1 MVILHF
7 ILSFFYFQ
15 EETRFIIESSKIEF
29 YSYAPLEDIQAVNT
43 ESIGAIDIESGEFVI
58 KIPVSSFE
66 FPNKLMQ
73 KHFNDSYLET
83 DIYPECIFRGKLNE
97 NSASGEITL
106 HGVTKKIEIPIS
118 KTINEENII
127 ISTDFKIL
135 LKDHKIKIPRL
146 LFQNI
151 AEEIE
156 IKVSSEFIKYKKE

>member
-1 MVILHF
+1 MVVVCF
-7 ILSFFYFQ
+7 ILSLFSIEQ
-15 EETRFIIESSKIEF
+15 ENRYIIQNSKIEF

-43 ESIGAIDIESGEFVI
+43 ESVGAIDIESGEFII
-58 KIPVSSFE
+58 KIPVNSFE

-97 NSASGEITL
+97 NSASGEINL

>member
-1 MVILHF
+1 MVAVYF
-7 ILSFFYFQ
+7 ILSLFSIEQ
-15 EETRFIIESSKIEF
+15 ENRYIIQNSKIEF

-43 ESIGAIDIESGEFVI
+43 ESVGAIDIESGEFII
-58 KIPVSSFE
+58 KIPVNAFE

-83 DIYPECIFRGKLNE
+83 DIYPECIFRGKINE

>member
-1 MVILHF
+1 MVIIYF
-7 ILSFFYFQ
+7 ILSLFAAKQ
-15 EETRFIIESSKIEF
+15 ETRYVIENSKIEF
-29 YSYAPLEDIQAVNT
+29 YSYALLEDIQAINT
-43 ESIGAIDIESGEFVI
+43 ESIGAIDTESGEFII
-58 KIPVSSFE
+58 KIPVKAFE

-83 DIYPECIFRGKLNE
+83 DKYPECIFRGKLNG
-97 NSASGEITL
+97 NYASGEITL

-156 IKVSSEFIKYKKE
+156 VKVSSEFIKYKQE

>member
-1 MVILHF
+1 MVVIYF
-7 ILSFFYFQ
+7 ILSLFSIEQ
-15 EETRFIIESSKIEF
+15 ENRYIIQNSKIEF

-43 ESIGAIDIESGEFVI
+43 ESVGAIDIESGEFII
-58 KIPVSSFE
+58 KIPVNAFE

-83 DIYPECIFRGKLNE
+83 DIYPECIFRGKINE

-156 IKVSSEFIKYKKE
+156 IKVSSEFIKYKQE

>member
-1 MVILHF
+1 MVVLYF
-7 ILSFFYFQ
+7 ILSLFSIEQ
-15 EETRFIIESSKIEF
+15 ENRYIIQNSKIEF

-43 ESIGAIDIESGEFVI
+43 ESVGAIDIESGEFII
-58 KIPVSSFE
+58 KIPVNAFE

>member
-1 MVILHF
+1 MVVLYF
-7 ILSFFYFQ
+7 ILSLFSIEQ
-15 EETRFIIESSKIEF
+15 ENRYIIQNSKIEF

-43 ESIGAIDIESGEFVI
+43 ESVGAIDIESGEFII
-58 KIPVSSFE
+58 KIPVTAFE

-73 KHFNDSYLET
+73 KHLNDSYLET
-83 DIYPECIFRGKLNE
+83 DKYPESIFRGKLNG
-97 NSASGEITL
+97 NTASGEITL

>member
-1 MVILHF
+1 MVVIYF
-7 ILSFFYFQ
+7 ILSLFSIEQ
-15 EETRFIIESSKIEF
+15 ENRYIIQNSKIEF

-43 ESIGAIDIESGEFVI
+43 ESVGAIDIESGEFII
-58 KIPVSSFE
+58 KIPVNSFE

-156 IKVSSEFIKYKKE
+156 VKVSSEFIKYKQE

>member
-1 MVILHF
+1 MVVLYF
-7 ILSFFYFQ
+7 ILSLFSIEQ
-15 EETRFIIESSKIEF
+15 ENRYIIQNSKIEF
-29 YSYAPLEDIQAVNT
+29 YSYALLEDIQAVNT
-43 ESIGAIDIESGEFVI
+43 ESVGAIDIESGEFII
-58 KIPVSSFE
+58 KIPVNSFE

>member
-1 MVILHF
+1 MVAVYF
-7 ILSFFYFQ
+7 ILSLFSIEQ
-15 EETRFIIESSKIEF
+15 ENRYIIQNSKIEF

-43 ESIGAIDIESGEFVI
+43 ESVGAIDIESGEFII
-58 KIPVSSFE
+58 KIPVNSFE
-66 FPNKLMQ
+66 FPNKIMQ
-73 KHFNDSYLET
+73 KHFNDNNLET

>member
-1 MVILHF
+1 MVVLIY
-7 ILSFFYFQ
+7 ILSFLTVN
-15 EETRFIIESSKIEF
+15 EDKRFIIENSNIEF
-29 YSYAPLEDIQAVNT
+29 YSKALLEDIQAKNT
-43 ESIGAIDIESGEFVI
+43 ESVGAIDMVTGEFVI

-83 DIYPECIFRGKLNE
+83 DKYPECTFRGTIN
-97 NSASGEITL
+97 NQNASGEITL
-106 HGVTKKIEIPIS
+106 HGVTKKINIPIS
-118 KTINEENII
+118 LEEVDGKININ
-127 ISTDFKIL
+127 TNFKII

-156 IKVSSEFIKYKKE
+156 IKVTSTFTRYVE

>member
-83 DIYPECIFRGKLNE
+83 DIYPECIFRGNLNE
-97 NSASGEITL
+97 DSASGEIIL
-106 HGVTKKIEIPIS
+106 HGITKEIEIPIT
-118 KTINEENII
+118 KIQEEEKINITTEFTIV
-127 ISTDFKIL
+127 
-135 LKDHKIKIPRL
+135 LKDHKIKIPRI

-156 IKVSSEFIKYKKE
+156 VKVSSTFVKYNQ

>member
-1 MVILHF
+1 MVAVYF
-7 ILSFFYFQ
+7 ILSLFSIEQ
-15 EETRFIIESSKIEF
+15 ENRYIIQNSKIEF

-43 ESIGAIDIESGEFVI
+43 ESVGAIDIESGEFII
-58 KIPVSSFE
+58 KIPVNAFE

-118 KTINEENII
+118 KTINEEKII

>member
-1 MVILHF
+1 MVVVYF
-7 ILSFFYFQ
+7 ILSLFSIEQ
-15 EETRFIIESSKIEF
+15 ENRYIIQNSKIEF

-43 ESIGAIDIESGEFVI
+43 ESVGAIDIESGEFII
-58 KIPVSSFE
+58 KIPVNSFE

>member
-1 MVILHF
+1 MVVLYF
-7 ILSFFYFQ
+7 ILSLFSIEQ
-15 EETRFIIESSKIEF
+15 ENRYIIHNSKIEF

-43 ESIGAIDIESGEFVI
+43 ESVGAIDIESGEFII
-58 KIPVSSFE
+58 KIPVNAFE

-83 DIYPECIFRGKLNE
+83 DKYPESIFRGKINE

-156 IKVSSEFIKYKKE
+156 VKVSSEFIKYKKE

>member
-1 MVILHF
+1 MVVLYF
-7 ILSFFYFQ
+7 ILSLFSIEQ
-15 EETRFIIESSKIEF
+15 ENRYIIQNSKIEF

-43 ESIGAIDIESGEFVI
+43 DSVGAIDIESGEFII
-58 KIPVSSFE
+58 KIPVNSFE

-73 KHFNDSYLET
+73 KHFNESYLET

>member
-1 MVILHF
+1 MVVLYF
-7 ILSFFYFQ
+7 ILSLFSIEQ
-15 EETRFIIESSKIEF
+15 ENRYIIQNSKIEF

-43 ESIGAIDIESGEFVI
+43 ESVGAIDIESGEFII
-58 KIPVSSFE
+58 KIPVNSFE

-83 DIYPECIFRGKLNE
+83 DIYPECIFRGKLND
-97 NSASGEITL
+97 NTASGEITL

>member
-1 MVILHF
+1 MVVLYF
-7 ILSFFYFQ
+7 ILSLFSIEQ
-15 EETRFIIESSKIEF
+15 ENRYIIQNSKIEF
-29 YSYAPLEDIQAVNT
+29 YSYAPLQDIHAVKT
-43 ESIGAIDIESGEFVI
+43 HSVGAIDIESGEFII
-58 KIPVSSFE
+58 KIPVNSFE

>member
-1 MVILHF
+1 MVAVYF
-7 ILSFFYFQ
+7 ILSLFSIEQ
-15 EETRFIIESSKIEF
+15 ENRYIIQNSKIEF

-43 ESIGAIDIESGEFVI
+43 ESVGAIDIESGEFII
-58 KIPVSSFE
+58 KIPVNAFE

>member
-1 MVILHF
+1 MVAVYF
-7 ILSFFYFQ
+7 ILSLFSIEQ
-15 EETRFIIESSKIEF
+15 ENRYIIQNSKIEF

-43 ESIGAIDIESGEFVI
+43 ESVGAIDIESGEFII
-58 KIPVSSFE
+58 KIPVNSFE

>member
-1 MVILHF
+1 MVVLYF
-7 ILSFFYFQ
+7 ILSLFSIEQ
-15 EETRFIIESSKIEF
+15 ENRYIIQNSKIEF

-43 ESIGAIDIESGEFVI
+43 ESVGAIDIESGEFII
-58 KIPVSSFE
+58 KIPVNSFE

-156 IKVSSEFIKYKKE
+156 IKVNSEFIKYKKE